1 MSTGQGALRARYR
14 DLLNDLLLTAVM
26 RRYCIFN
33 GHFAVSLLPPW
44 IAIHLINH
52 GAREDAVILLALVL
66 GSWLCAGCAWLL
78 FGRAARPELIEAAYR
93 KVGTSLAP
101 SLRKRLAA
109 LLRGE
114 HPNPISIRE
123 VAEATRGLIATE
135 GPRAT
140 SKAALRADRVA
151 KQRAAIN
158 EKAGG

>member
-1 MSTGQGALRARYR
+1 MSTGQAALRARYR

-33 GHFAVSLLPPW
+33 GHFAVSLLIPW

-52 GAREDAVILLALVL
+52 GARKDAIIILVLVL

-93 KVGTSLAP
+93 EVGATLAP
-101 SLRKRLAA
+101 RLRKRLAA
-109 LLRGE
+109 LFRGA
-114 HPNPISIRE
+114 HPDPLSIRE
-123 VAEATRGLIATE
+123 VADATRSLIATE

-140 SKAALRADRVA
+140 AKAALRAHRVS
-151 KQRAAIN
+151 KQRAAIDQ
-158 EKAGG
+158 KTRS